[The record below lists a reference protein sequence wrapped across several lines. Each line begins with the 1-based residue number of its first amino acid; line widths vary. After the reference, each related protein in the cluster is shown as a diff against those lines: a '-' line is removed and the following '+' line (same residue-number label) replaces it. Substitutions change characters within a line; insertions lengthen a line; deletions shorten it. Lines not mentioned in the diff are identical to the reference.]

1 MGGTE
6 DIPAY
11 RPASNKLT
19 AEALAAPTTFEDA
32 TLAQQYGGNHAGGWV
47 GRLPA
52 SWVPYV
58 QLARLSPPAALFLIY
73 FPHFFGIVLAALIQ
87 RSPATE
93 VLRAGLVLFGGSFFF
108 SNAAHGWNDLV
119 DAPIDMAI
127 ARTSKRPIPR
137 GAITPRA
144 ALIFTLSQGV
154 GAALFLLLLPTGSAI
169 YAVPNI
175 VGTVYYP
182 WAKRH
187 TNFAQLVLGWCLA
200 WGIVMGCCAMGLKP
214 FTGGPFGASDGEEE
228 SLFGAKVSVHVSVAC
243 VFFASILWTI
253 IYDTI
258 YAHQDLK
265 DDLKVGV
272 KSIAVLFRDQT
283 KVFLWLVLGCMVA
296 LLAAAGVREGM
307 GWQYYLIAA
316 GGSLLSLG
324 AMIANV
330 ELKDSASCW
339 WWFRYGFWLA
349 GSSIAGGLFSEYLLM
364 TPRLYA

>member
-1 MGGTE
+1 MAGNG
-6 DIPAY
+6 IPTY
-11 RPASNKLT
+11 HKPANNKLM
-19 AEALAAPTTFEDA
+19 AEALAPPAEFEDA
-32 TLAQQYGGNHAGGWV
+32 ALAQQYGGSHSGGWV

-73 FPHFFGIVLAALIQ
+73 FPHFFGIILAALIQ
-87 RSPATE
+87 RSSSAD
-93 VLRAGLVLFGGSFFF
+93 VLRAGLIMFGGSFFF

-119 DAPIDMAI
+119 DAPIDQAI
-127 ARTSKRPIPR
+127 SRTSKRPIPR

-144 ALIFTLSQGV
+144 AFVFTVSQGA
-154 GAALFLLLLPTGSAI
+154 GAALFLLFMPSGSAI

-175 VGTVYYP
+175 IGTIYYP

-200 WGIVMGCCAMGLKP
+200 WGIVMGSCAMGLKP
-214 FTGGPFGASDGEEE
+214 FTGGPFGDEPFWQEKIWVQPA
-228 SLFGAKVSVHVSVAC
+228 VAC
-243 VFFASILWTI
+243 IFFASILWTI

-272 KSIAVLFRDQT
+272 KSIAVLFRDWT
-283 KVFLWLVLGCMVA
+283 KVLLWLVLGCMIA
-296 LLAAAGVREGM
+296 LLFMAGLLERM
-307 GWQYYLIAA
+307 GWQYYIIAA
-316 GGSLLSLG
+316 GGSAVSLG

-349 GSSIAGGLFSEYLLM
+349 GSAIAGGLFSEYLLM
-364 TPRLYA
+364 APRSYA

>member
-1 MGGTE
+1 MAGNG
-6 DIPAY
+6 IPVHVK
-11 RPASNKLT
+11 PAVDKLA
-19 AEALAAPTTFEDA
+19 AEALTPAAYEDA
-32 TLAQQYGGNHAGGWV
+32 ALARQYGGNHAGGWV

-73 FPHFFGIVLAALIQ
+73 FPHFFGIILAALIQ
-87 RSPATE
+87 RSPASE
-93 VLRAGLVLFGGSFFF
+93 VLRAGLVMLGGSFFF

-119 DAPIDMAI
+119 DAPIDQAV

-144 ALIFTLSQGV
+144 ALVFTVSQGV
-154 GAALFLLLLPTGSAI
+154 GAALFLLLMPSGSAV

-175 VGTVYYP
+175 LGTIYYP
-182 WAKRH
+182 YAKRH
-187 TNFAQLVLGWCLA
+187 TNLVQLVLGWCLA
-200 WGIVMGCCAMGLKP
+200 WGIVMGSCAMGLKP
-214 FTGGPFGASDGEEE
+214 FTGGPFGDGSSFLGER
-228 SLFGAKVSVHVSVAC
+228 LWVQPSVAC
-243 VFFASILWTI
+243 VFFACILWTT

-272 KSIAVLFRDQT
+272 KSIAVLLRDQT
-283 KVFLWLVLGCMVA
+283 KLFLWLVLGCMVG
-296 LLAAAGVREGM
+296 LLSAAGLLEQM
-307 GWQYYLIAA
+307 GWQYYVIAA
-316 GGSLLSLG
+316 GGSALSLG

-349 GSSIAGGLFSEYLLM
+349 GSAIAGGLFSEYLLM
-364 TPRLYA
+364 TPRSYA

>member
-1 MGGTE
+1 MEGNGLPTNGKL
-6 DIPAY
+6 A
-11 RPASNKLT
+11 RKLT
-19 AEALAAPTTFEDA
+19 AETSAPFSDLHNAALS
-32 TLAQQYGGNHAGGWV
+32 QQYGGIHAGGWV

-73 FPHFFGIVLAALIQ
+73 FPHFFGIILAALIQ
-87 RSPATE
+87 RSPTTD
-93 VLRAGLVLFGGSFFF
+93 VLRNGLVMLGGSFFF

-119 DAPIDMAI
+119 DAPIDQAI
-127 ARTSKRPIPR
+127 SRTSKRPIPR

-144 ALIFTLSQGV
+144 ALIFTLTQGF
-154 GAALFLLLLPTGSAI
+154 GAALFLLLMPSGSAI

-175 VGTVYYP
+175 IGTIYYP

-200 WGIVMGCCAMGLKP
+200 WGIVMGSCSMGLMP
-214 FTGGPFGASDGEEE
+214 FTGGPFGSE
-228 SLFGAKVSVHVSVAC
+228 SLHQEKVWVQASIAC

-258 YAHQDLK
+258 YAHQDLQ

-283 KVFLWLVLGCMVA
+283 KVFLWLVLGCMIA
-296 LLAAAGVREGM
+296 LLSIAGLLEQM
-307 GWQYYLIAA
+307 GWQYYIIAA
-316 GGSLLSLG
+316 GGSALSLG
-324 AMIANV
+324 AMIAHV

-349 GSSIAGGLFSEYLLM
+349 GGSIAGGLLSEYLLM
-364 TPRLYA
+364 TPRSYA

>member
-1 MGGTE
+1 MAGNS
-6 DIPAY
+6 IPTY
-11 RPASNKLT
+11 NKPAINKLT
-19 AEALAAPTTFEDA
+19 AEALAASTEFEDPA
-32 TLAQQYGGNHAGGWV
+32 LAKQYGGNHAGGWV
-47 GRLPA
+47 DYLPA
-52 SWVPYV
+52 SWVPYI

-73 FPHFFGIVLAALIQ
+73 FPHFFGIILAALIQ
-87 RSPATE
+87 RSPASE
-93 VLRAGLVLFGGSFFF
+93 VLRAGLVMFGGSFFF

-119 DAPIDMAI
+119 DAPIDQAI

-144 ALIFTLSQGV
+144 AFVFTLTQGV
-154 GAALFLLLLPTGSAI
+154 GAALFLLLMPSGSAI

-175 VGTVYYP
+175 VGTIYYP

-187 TNFAQLVLGWCLA
+187 TNFAQFVLGWCLA
-200 WGIVMGCCAMGLKP
+200 WGIVMGSCAMGLKP
-214 FTGGPFGASDGEEE
+214 FTGGPFGAETFLRDQ
-228 SLFGAKVSVHVSVAC
+228 AWSVQPAIAC

-283 KVFLWLVLGCMVA
+283 KLLLWLVLGCMVA
-296 LLAAAGVREGM
+296 LLSMAGVLEQM
-307 GWQYYLIAA
+307 GWQYYIIAA
-316 GGSLLSLG
+316 GGSAVSLG

-349 GSSIAGGLFSEYLLM
+349 GSSIAGGLLSEYLLM
-364 TPRLYA
+364 APPSYV